1 MRNSSGNNR
10 FVVLAISALLLGW
23 MAIGLGSPPG
33 APGATFYDEPYRPQ
47 FHFTP
52 AKNWM
57 NDPNG
62 LVYYKG
68 EYHLFYQ
75 YNPFGDEWGHMSWGH
90 AVSRDL
96 VHWQHLPVALREEN
110 GIMIFS
116 GSAVVDGQNSSGFCQ
131 STEAGDRS
139 CLVAIYTGHTST
151 LQTQNL
157 AYSNDK
163 GRTWT
168 KYQDNP
174 VIDLHRQDFRDPKVF
189 WHAPS
194 RKWVMVV
201 ALPPEHQVRLF
212 SSPDLKHWTALSS
225 FGPAGATAGAW
236 ECPDLFQLPVEDEPG
251 QARWVLSVNV
261 NPGGVAGGSADQ
273 YFVGQFDGTA
283 FVNDNPSEQ
292 VLWADYGKDFYA
304 STSFSDLP
312 PTDAR
317 RIWMGWLDNW
327 EYAAQEPTS
336 PWRGAQSIPRALK
349 LKRYA
354 EGVRVVQEPVA
365 ELQAVRGREMSLE
378 DQSPVPANRWLESK
392 QVRGDALEIEAEIDL
407 RHSAEFGLQVRKG
420 SEEQTLIGIDR
431 EKSELFVDR
440 THSGTTSFSA
450 QFSGRHAAPM
460 HLAGGKNARLH
471 VFVDRSSVEAFG
483 NDGEAVISDRIF
495 PSGGSQ
501 GLGLY
506 SRAGEARVVKLR
518 VWNLKS
524 ALGARASR
532 PLLPASPNETASVAQ
547 LAGEK

>member
-1 MRNSSGNNR
+1 MRPSSR
-10 FVVLAISALLLGW
+10 SSLLVPLAIFPSLLGS
-23 MAIGLGSPPG
+23 MVIGFGPWSR
-33 APGATFYDEPYRPQ
+33 APGVPAYDEPYRPQ

-62 LVYYKG
+62 LVYYRD

-96 VHWQHLPVALREEN
+96 VHWKHLPLALREEN

-116 GSAVVDGQNSSGFCQ
+116 GSTVVDRQNSSGFCQ
-131 STEAGDRS
+131 SVDGGDRS

-163 GRTWT
+163 GRTWA
-168 KYQDNP
+168 KYPGNP

-194 RKWVMVV
+194 QKWVMVV

-212 SSPDLKHWTALSS
+212 GSPDLKHWTALSS
-225 FGPAGATAGAW
+225 FGPGGATGGAW

-251 QARWVLSVNV
+251 QTRWVLSVNL
-261 NPGGVAGGSADQ
+261 NPGGMAGGSANQ
-273 YFVGQFDGTA
+273 YFVGQSNGSA
-283 FVNDNPSEQ
+283 FVSENPKEQ
-292 VLWADYGKDFYA
+292 ALWADYGKDFYA

-312 PTDAR
+312 PIDAR

-336 PWRGAQSIPRALK
+336 PWRGAQSIPRTLK

-354 EGVRVVQEPVA
+354 EGIRLVQEPVA
-365 ELQAVRGREMSLE
+365 ELKALRGKEMSLN
-378 DQSPVPANRWLESK
+378 DQSPVDANRWLVSNE
-392 QVRGDALEIEAEIDL
+392 VRGDAFEIEAEIDL
-407 RHSAEFGLQVRKG
+407 GQASEFGLQVRKG
-420 SEEQTLIGIDR
+420 SEEQTVIGINKK
-431 EKSELFVDR
+431 KSELFVDR
-440 THSGTTSFSA
+440 AHSGITNFSA
-450 QFSGRHAAPM
+450 NFPGRHAAPM
-460 HLAGGKNARLH
+460 HLAAGKNVKLH
-471 VFVDRSSVEAFG
+471 IFVDRSSVEVFG

-495 PSGGSQ
+495 PSLTSQ
-501 GLGLY
+501 GIGLY
-506 SRAGEARVVKLR
+506 ATGGEARVVKLD
-518 VWNLKS
+518 VWKLRS
-524 ALGARASR
+524 AWQDLG
-532 PLLPASPNETASVAQ
+532 Q
-547 LAGEK
+547 